1 MSLHGA
7 QTSARQ
13 PASFDFTE
21 PEMQNLTAPAL
32 AEWLAD
38 TSRPAPV
45 LLDVR
50 EPWEIE
56 TAKIA
61 GSVFIPMREIPAR
74 SEELDDEAQI
84 VCVCHHGA
92 RSANVGMFLEGRGF
106 KQIFNLQGGIDAW
119 SKLVDPSVPTY

>member
-1 MSLHGA
+1 
-7 QTSARQ
+7 
-13 PASFDFTE
+13 
-21 PEMQNLTAPAL
+21 MQNLTAPAL

-56 TAKIA
+56 AAKIA
-61 GSVFIPMREIPAR
+61 GSVSIPMRDIPAR

-92 RSANVGMFLEGRGF
+92 RSANVAMFLESRGF
-106 KQIFNLQGGIDAW
+106 TKVFNLQGGIDAW
-119 SKLVDPSVPTY
+119 SRQVDSTVPTY

>member
-1 MSLHGA
+1 
-7 QTSARQ
+7 
-13 PASFDFTE
+13 
-21 PEMQNLTAPAL
+21 MQNLTAPAL

-61 GSVFIPMREIPAR
+61 AASVWIPMRDIPAR
-74 SEELDDEAQI
+74 SEELDDDAEI

-92 RSANVGMFLEGRGF
+92 RSASVAMFLEGRGF
-106 KQIFNLQGGIDAW
+106 TKLFNLQGGIDAW

>member
-1 MSLHGA
+1 
-7 QTSARQ
+7 
-13 PASFDFTE
+13 
-21 PEMQNLTAPAL
+21 MQNLSALAL

-38 TSRPAPV
+38 TSRSTPV

-50 EPWEIE
+50 EPGEIE

-61 GSVFIPMREIPAR
+61 GCVSIPMRDIPAR
-74 SEELDDEAQI
+74 SAELDDDAQI
-84 VCVCHHGA
+84 VCICHHGV

-106 KQIFNLQGGIDAW
+106 TQVFNLQGGIDAW

>member
-1 MSLHGA
+1 
-7 QTSARQ
+7 
-13 PASFDFTE
+13 
-21 PEMQNLTAPAL
+21 MQNLTAPAL

-61 GSVFIPMREIPAR
+61 GSVTIPMRDIPAR
-74 SEELDDEAQI
+74 SEELDDDAQI
-84 VCVCHHGA
+84 VCICHHGA
-92 RSANVGMFLEGRGF
+92 RSANVAMFLESRGF
-106 KQIFNLQGGIDAW
+106 TRMFNLQGGIDAW

>member
-1 MSLHGA
+1 
-7 QTSARQ
+7 
-13 PASFDFTE
+13 
-21 PEMQNLTAPAL
+21 MQNLTAPAL

-56 TAKIA
+56 AAKIA
-61 GSVFIPMREIPAR
+61 GSVPIPMRDIPAR
-74 SEELDDEAQI
+74 SEELDDEEQI

-92 RSANVGMFLEGRGF
+92 RSANVAMFLESRGF
-106 KQIFNLQGGIDAW
+106 TKVFNLQGGIDAW
-119 SKLVDPSVPTY
+119 SRQVDSTVPTY